1 MSAKVCVT
9 LIGHDGTEY
18 PLDVEPD
25 QTIMEAAVIQGV
37 PGILAECGGAP
48 QCSSCSV
55 AVPEEW
61 RSVVGEPEELE
72 VGVLQ
77 FNNKL
82 GGSCRLTCQMI
93 PEADWDGLVLHV
105 PESQY

>member
-1 MSAKVCVT
+1 MTESVRVT
-9 LIGHDGTEY
+9 LIGHSGEEY
-18 PLDVEPD
+18 PLQVEQD
-25 QTIMEAAVIQGV
+25 QTIMEAAVISGV

-55 AVPEEW
+55 VVPDEW
-61 RSVVGEPEELE
+61 KAVVGEPEELE
-72 VGVLQ
+72 AGVLR
-77 FNNKL
+77 FNSKMGDNK
-82 GGSCRLTCQMI
+82 RLTCQMI

>member
-1 MSAKVCVT
+1 MSNTVCVT
-9 LIGHDGTEY
+9 LVSQDDSEY
-18 PLDVEPD
+18 CLDVELD
-25 QTIMEAAVIQGV
+25 QTIMEAAVIRGV

-55 AVPEEW
+55 VVADEW

-72 VGVLQ
+72 IGVLR

-82 GGSCRLTCQMI
+82 DNQCRLTCQMI
-93 PEADWDGLVLHV
+93 PEPSWDGLVLHV